1 MMFYCL
7 DFWINE
13 FEAKQDQI
21 PVSGEAEFSGGKG
34 SVSYW
39 GSRIMEREFMGGSQ
53 SPAP

>member
-1 MMFYCL
+1 MLHCL

-13 FEAKQDQI
+13 FEAKQDQK
-21 PVSGEAEFSGGKG
+21 PVSVKAELFGKKG
-34 SVSYW
+34 SVSCW

>member
-1 MMFYCL
+1 MFHCL

-34 SVSYW
+34 KCELL
-39 GSRIMEREFMGGSQ
+39 GEQDHGARI
-53 SPAP
+53 